1 MKTYIAYALLAI
13 MVIGVKPALAETRT
27 GNQEHQYDLPCVQSA
42 VATREAAIQKAFTT
56 YANSI
61 TLALTNRASALN
73 TAWGITDGPQRRA
86 ARKSAW
92 ETYRSANQSARTT
105 MKSSKKAAWE
115 TFRTASKNC
124 KVPVAETEE
133 NDMI

>member
-1 MKTYIAYALLAI
+1 MKKYIAFALLAI
-13 MVIGVKPALAETRT
+13 MIVGIKPALAETRT
-27 GNQEHQYDLPCVQSA
+27 GNSERQYDLPCVQSA
-42 VATREAAIQKAFTT
+42 VATREAAIQKAFGA
-56 YANSI
+56 YSSSI
-61 TLALTNRASALN
+61 ALALTDRASALN
-73 TAWGITDGPQRRA
+73 TAWGITDGPERRA
-86 ARKSAW
+86 TRKSAW
-92 ETYRSANQSARTT
+92 EAYRSANQSARAT